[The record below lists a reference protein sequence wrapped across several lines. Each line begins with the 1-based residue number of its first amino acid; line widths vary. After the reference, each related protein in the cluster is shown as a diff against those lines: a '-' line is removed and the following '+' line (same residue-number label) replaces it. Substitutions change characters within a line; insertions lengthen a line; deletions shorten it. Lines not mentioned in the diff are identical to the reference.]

1 VGGFGEGE
9 KWGFPGVLTEET
21 EEDPG
26 QGGIEMVLVRKKDLE
41 IGLESQDVCHIMG
54 WAGATEKV
62 MVGFLGSALQRA
74 PGGARLVKLKLLD
87 LEWEDL
93 IDPFREAFFL
103 GE

>member
-1 VGGFGEGE
+1 VGGFGGGG
-9 KWGFPGVLTEET
+9 KWGFPDVLTEET

-26 QGGIEMVLVRKKDLE
+26 QGGNKMVLVCKDLE
-41 IGLESQDVCHIMG
+41 IGLESQDVGRMG
-54 WAGATEKV
+54 RVDATEKV
-62 MVGFLGSALQRA
+62 FVGFLGSALRRA

-93 IDPFREAFFL
+93 IDPFREALFL